1 MQLLTLFNDLWKPI
15 YSSKGSGSIRGAKN
29 LLVCSVLFMLGD
41 VLRSNLLLELW
52 TEFNIVLRESTQCIW
67 QSARHSGI
75 FGNLPWPPAI

>member
-1 MQLLTLFNDLWKPI
+1 MICGNPSIVQKGPEVSEVVCLFI
-15 YSSKGSGSIRGAKN
+15 I
-29 LLVCSVLFMLGD
+29 CSVLFRLGD

-75 FGNLPWPPAI
+75 FGNLP